1 MENRING
8 VNSQPNNGT
17 ENWQKKTSIF
27 LTSQSISLFGSS
39 LVNFAIIWY
48 ITLTTSSGVMVT
60 VSILVSF
67 LPQIIISLF
76 SGVWADR
83 YNRKYV
89 IILSDAL
96 TAITT
101 LVLGILFLFG
111 YRELWLIFI
120 ALAVRSVGAGIQ
132 SPAVSAILPQFVP
145 TEKLMRVN
153 GITASVRSFILLLSP
168 AAGGWLLAAF
178 SVEISFLVDVAT
190 AAIAIIILFFIRIP
204 AHCKASAVQGTSV
217 IEDLKQGIIFVKGNR
232 LIRNLLIY
240 YAFFFF
246 FISPAAFLTPLLIT
260 RSYGAEVWRLTA
272 NEILYSGGAIVGG
285 FVMAFWGGFKN
296 RMHTIALSCAA
307 YGISAVLLGV
317 SSNFFFYLT
326 VMFFTGIFSPIFNAS
341 ETVLIQESVDNDIQG
356 RVFSIIDIIILA
368 VMPVGML
375 IFGPIADLIKV
386 EYIMIST
393 GILMVVVG
401 LVINSNNRY
410 RSNKQSSF

>member
-1 MENRING
+1 MENYKNG
-8 VNSQPNNGT
+8 GNSQPKNDLK
-17 ENWQKKTSIF
+17 NWQKKTSVF

-60 VSILVSF
+60 VSILASF
-67 LPQIIISLF
+67 LPQIVISLF

-96 TAITT
+96 IAIAT
-101 LVLGILFLFG
+101 LILGILFLVG

-120 ALAVRSVGAGIQ
+120 AAAVRSVGAGIQ

-145 TEKLMRVN
+145 LEKLMRVN
-153 GITASVRSFILLLSP
+153 GINGSIRSFILLLSP
-168 AAGGWLLAAF
+168 AAGGWLLATY
-178 SVEISFLVDVAT
+178 SVEMAFLVDVAT
-190 AAIAIIILFFIRIP
+190 AAIAILIMFFIRIP
-204 AHCKASAVQGTSV
+204 AHGKASVAQRTSV
-217 IEDLKQGIIFVKGNR
+217 IEDLKQGVLFVKGNK

-246 FISPAAFLTPLLIT
+246 LISPAAFLTPLLIT
-260 RSYGAEVWRLTA
+260 RSYGVEVWRLTA
-272 NEILYSGGAIVGG
+272 NEILYGGGAIIGG
-285 FVMAFWGGFKN
+285 LVMALWGGFKN

-307 YGISAVLLGV
+307 YGISAVLLGAA
-317 SSNFFFYLT
+317 SNFFFYLT
-326 VMFFTGIFSPIFNAS
+326 VMFFTGIFSPIFNAA
-341 ETVLIQESVDNDIQG
+341 ETVLIQESVDNDMQG

-368 VMPVGML
+368 VMPIGML

-386 EYIMIST
+386 EYIMIAT

-401 LVINSNNRY
+401 WVINSNNQGISY
-410 RSNKQSSF
+410 RGTKD